1 VAAISIPY
9 GFRNVQLAQLIAAEN
24 GGVVLEQH
32 PAGFVTVEA
41 SPRLRITREMARE
54 AYGREVSDA
63 TWRSLPVKR
72 RGIIATLSSSEIELQ
87 DDVLETG
94 YLVQLPADLCQQAEA
109 VAQARGQAL
118 RDLVI
123 AALRRE
129 LAEKAESPSV
139 G

>member
-1 VAAISIPY
+1 MACISIPY
-9 GFRNVQLAQLIAAEN
+9 GFRNVQLAQLIAAAN

-72 RGIIATLSSSEIELQ
+72 RGIVATLTDDEIELQ
-87 DDVLETG
+87 DDTLENG
-94 YLVQLPADLCQQAEA
+94 YLVQLPRELCRQAEA
-109 VAQARGQAL
+109 VARARGQTL
-118 RDLVI
+118 SDFI
-123 AALRRE
+123 AAAVRDE
-129 LAEKAESPSV
+129 LAVRS